1 MDRHNDYMRIALQLA
16 ESAVEKGNE
25 PFGAILVKEGEVVA
39 KSENSIVNMSDP
51 TKHAELKLISD
62 YTQLSKNIDLSE
74 YTMYTSCEPCFMCS
88 GATVWANLG
97 TLVYS
102 AGSRDLNEMI
112 NENLFDSSDIVYE
125 YSHHKP
131 VVIKNVLHDEGVE
144 ILRSYFVK

>member
-1 MDRHNDYMRIALQLA
+1 MNDHNKYMKIALQLA
-16 ESAVEKGNE
+16 QPAMDKGDE
-25 PFGAILVKEGEVVA
+25 PFGAILVKDGQVVA
-39 KSENSIVNMSDP
+39 KSENSIVSLSDP
-51 TKHAELKLISD
+51 TKHAELKIISD
-62 YTQLSKNIDLSE
+62 YTQLTKQVDLSD

-131 VVIKNVLHDEGVE
+131 IVIKNVLHDEGVE
-144 ILRSYFVK
+144 ILRSYFTE